1 MIALANNLHEV
12 MSQAAARLAISPQEA
27 TARRDAEL
35 LLLHTCN
42 ISRAQL
48 LTHPEAPLT
57 PAQLEHYFLA
67 VERRA
72 QSEPIQYITGLQEFF
87 GLPFHVTPAV
97 LIPRPETE
105 HLVEAAISIARQ
117 SPKPLRILDVGTG
130 SGAVAVALAHAL
142 PQASIVATDISAAA
156 LKVAQDN
163 AAHNGVASLIEFM
176 QCDLMPSGDVFYDMI
191 CSNPPY
197 IATTEVLEPQVA
209 AFEPHTALFA
219 GPTGLEIYQ
228 RLIPLAAAS
237 LYPDG
242 NLLLEIGYGQ
252 SSSIESL
259 LTASDWLNTEFVAD
273 LQGILR
279 VAVAQKR
286 RA

>member
-1 MIALANNLHEV
+1 MG
-12 MSQAAARLAISPQEA
+12 QAASRLAISPQAA

-42 ISRAQL
+42 ISRSQL
-48 LTHPEAPLT
+48 LTHPETPLT

-72 QSEPIQYITGLQEFF
+72 QSEPMQYITGAQEFF
-87 GLPFHVTPAV
+87 GLPFQVTPAV

-105 HLVEAAISIARQ
+105 HLVEAAISLARQ
-117 SPKPLRILDVGTG
+117 SQGPLRILDIGTG
-130 SGAVAVALAHAL
+130 SGAIAVALSHAL
-142 PQASIVATDISAAA
+142 PQASIVATDISPAA
-156 LKVAQDN
+156 LSIAQKN
-163 AAHNGVASLIEFM
+163 AEHNGVAGRITFE
-176 QCDLMPSGDVFYDMI
+176 QCDLMPTGHIKYDMI

-197 IATTEVLEPQVA
+197 IATGEVLEPQVA

-219 GPTGLEIYQ
+219 GPTGLEVYQ
-228 RLIPLAAAS
+228 RLIPLAAAA
-237 LYPDG
+237 LCPGG

-259 LTASDWLNTEFVAD
+259 LPASDWLKTEFIAD
-273 LQGILR
+273 LQGIPR
-279 VAVAQKR
+279 VAVTQKR
-286 RA
+286 HD

>member
-1 MIALANNLHEV
+1 MG
-12 MSQAAARLAISPQEA
+12 QAVSRLAISPQSA

-35 LLLHTCN
+35 LLLHACN

-48 LTHPEAPLT
+48 LTHPETPLT

-72 QSEPIQYITGLQEFF
+72 QSEPMQYITGVQEFF
-87 GLPFHVTPAV
+87 GLSFRVTPAV

-105 HLVEAAISIARQ
+105 HLVEAALAIASQ
-117 SPKPLRILDVGTG
+117 STKPLRILEIGTG
-130 SGAVAVALAHAL
+130 SGAIAVALSHAL
-142 PQASIVATDISAAA
+142 PQASIVATDLSPEA
-156 LKVAQDN
+156 LTVAQEN
-163 AAHNGVASLIEFM
+163 AEQNGVASRITFT
-176 QCDLMPSGDVFYDMI
+176 QCDLLPTDGVLYDMI

-197 IATTEVLEPQVA
+197 ISTNEVLEPQVA
-209 AFEPHTALFA
+209 AYEPHTALFA

-237 LYPDG
+237 LYPGG

-259 LTASDWLNTEFVAD
+259 LAASDWLGTHFVAD
-273 LQGILR
+273 LQGIPR

-286 RA
+286 SI